1 MKLGYIRVS
10 TVEQNEER
18 QTRALL
24 EKGVEKE
31 NLFIDK
37 QSGKNAERAQL
48 KALLAFC
55 RKGDVVITESI
66 SRIAR
71 NTKDLLTI
79 IEQLTNKGVDFIS
92 LKESIDTS
100 TPQGKF
106 MLTVFGAMAELER
119 ESILERQ
126 REGIAIA
133 KEQGFLCGHL
143 ALSKVI
149 TEYPVDDGALTPGY
163 AMYLKKIF
171 AKNDL
176 DIAVLGCYLNL
187 ANPDEGQLAKITH
200 RYLAHIRFASLLGV
214 GVVGTETGAVNEA
227 YKFEEKNHSDEALD
241 IFIQNVKPVISY
253 AEKMGVIFAIE
264 PVWKHIVCNPK
275 RARKVLDEIASPN
288 LQIIFDPVNL
298 LDISNYQNRDA
309 IIEEAI
315 ELLGDDIAMVH
326 MKDFVVQDGKL
337 VSVAAGTGEM
347 NYEKI
352 IRFIKERKPY
362 IHVTL
367 ENTTPE
373 NAVQSKEY
381 IQGLYDSCR
390 I

>member
-18 QTRALL
+18 PTRALL

-133 KEQGFLCGHL
+133 KEQGLYQGRQ
-143 ALSKVI
+143 K
-149 TEYPVDDGALTPGY
+149 
-163 AMYLKKIF
+163 MKIDRERF
-171 AKNDL
+171 
-176 DIAVLGCYLNL
+176 
-187 ANPDEGQLAKITH
+187 EGVVKEWRADKIT
-200 RYLAHIRFASLLGV
+200 
-214 GVVGTETGAVNEA
+214 AVEA
-227 YKFEEKNHSDEALD
+227 MKQLD
-241 IFIQNVKPVISY
+241 VKPNTFYRRV
-253 AEKMGVIFAIE
+253 
-264 PVWKHIVCNPK
+264 
-275 RARKVLDEIASPN
+275 
-288 LQIIFDPVNL
+288 
-298 LDISNYQNRDA
+298 
-309 IIEEAI
+309 
-315 ELLGDDIAMVH
+315 
-326 MKDFVVQDGKL
+326 
-337 VSVAAGTGEM
+337 
-347 NYEKI
+347 
-352 IRFIKERKPY
+352 KEW
-362 IHVTL
+362 
-367 ENTTPE
+367 
-373 NAVQSKEY
+373 
-381 IQGLYDSCR
+381 GL
-390 I
+390 